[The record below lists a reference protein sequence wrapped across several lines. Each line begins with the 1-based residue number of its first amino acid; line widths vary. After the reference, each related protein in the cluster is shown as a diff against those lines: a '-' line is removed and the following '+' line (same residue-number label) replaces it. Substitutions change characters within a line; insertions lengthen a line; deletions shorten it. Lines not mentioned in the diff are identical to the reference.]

1 VTPWAITRAADDAAA
16 QCETLRAAGV
26 PAFPLPCVELT
37 LRPVPEWKPT
47 GTPVVLLTSKTAL
60 LAVRPAL
67 TGFPGLL
74 AALSPQTSEA
84 ASASGLTVH
93 VEAEGGAV
101 SLARAV
107 VAHLQHAH
115 VSTPAFWY
123 PTSDVGLQSDEQT
136 EAVALLEALG
146 PVTRPA
152 VYETRAPSTLRTA
165 TPPERFHAFFA
176 SPSAV
181 EHFLSA
187 RLPAPQ
193 RVACWGHSTYVA
205 ARPHFPQAVEVS
217 RHRPLAE
224 SLVEQEQPHV

>member
-1 VTPWAITRAADDAAA
+1 VTPWAITRAADDAAV
-16 QCETLRAAGV
+16 QCEALRASGV

-60 LAVRPAL
+60 LAVRASL
-67 TGFPGLL
+67 NDFPGLL
-74 AALSPQTSEA
+74 AAVAPHTSEA
-84 ASASGLTVH
+84 ARASGFTVH
-93 VEAEGGAV
+93 LEAEGGAV
-101 SLARAV
+101 ALARAV
-107 VAHLQHAH
+107 IAHLHQTRIT
-115 VSTPAFWY
+115 TPAFWY
-123 PTSDVGLQSDEQT
+123 PTSDAGLRSDEQA

-152 VYETRAPSTLRTA
+152 VYETRSPPALHTA
-165 TPPERFHAFFA
+165 TVPERFHAFFA

-193 RVACWGHSTYVA
+193 RVACWGHSTYVV
-205 ARPHFPQAVEVS
+205 ARTHFPQAVEVS